1 MNDLDHEHD
10 ERDLEALFDAT
21 AEAATGAQLTKLKAR
36 AADVPGRRRRPLW
49 LLWAPFLAVAA
60 GFFAVLMLRGNPEG
74 EQARLPS
81 ATTTTSLQAPSV
93 AGVAPTPAPPAEE
106 PASDEG
112 DETLAGLDDLDDG
125 PSTDVLAAPLDDADE
140 EELDVWLAAAD
151 SFLEE
156 G

>member
-1 MNDLDHEHD
+1 MTDLDP
-10 ERDLEALFDAT
+10 ERELKALFDAT
-21 AEAATGAQLTKLKAR
+21 AEAPTGAQLTKLKAR
-36 AADVPGRRRRPLW
+36 ATDVPGRRRRPLW

-60 GFFAVLMLRGNPEG
+60 GFFAVVVLRGKPG
-74 EQARLPS
+74 PEQAHLPS
-81 ATTTTSLQAPSV
+81 ATITASEQIASV
-93 AGVAPTPAPPAEE
+93 ATPAPSLAPPGEE
-106 PASDEG
+106 PAGDDLDES
-112 DETLAGLDDLDDG
+112 LAGLDDLDDE